1 MFKGLP
7 ENRKVMTL
15 RHLRSLV
22 VAYDHLSDEMRRDLT
37 TALEII
43 KNREVLNMVS
53 EGLGCSR
60 TVWVSLLSSCLWSV
74 YLRCLLGKHTFSTD
88 MLVSCRRDCHHSI
101 MPIMCALP

>member
-1 MFKGLP
+1 MAFEGLP
-7 ENRKVMTL
+7 ENRKVMML

-53 EGLGCSR
+53 YL
-60 TVWVSLLSSCLWSV
+60 VLLFA
-74 YLRCLLGKHTFSTD
+74 LLF
-88 MLVSCRRDCHHSI
+88 LVKMRVG
-101 MPIMCALP
+101 